1 VSITLDGSLYHAAQR
16 DYYRAIVKNEGGREE
31 IVESLIRHTPVKDA
45 GLYARMG
52 MHAVDPNGAMDGRV
66 LDDYQ
71 DYFVRMGTQQR
82 KLDLGRIIDRSYVD
96 YALQRLGRL
105 P

>member
-1 VSITLDGSLYHAAQR
+1 M
-16 DYYRAIVKNEGGREE
+16 
-31 IVESLIRHTPVKDA
+31 P
-45 GLYARMG
+45 
-52 MHAVDPNGAMDGRV
+52 AVDPNGTMDERV

-71 DYFVRMGTQQR
+71 DYFVKTGTQQR
-82 KLDLGRIIDRSYVD
+82 KLDLRRVIDRSYVD